1 MADSI
6 SIPGVSDKYN
16 TSDLIEKLMAVEKK
30 PLNREKES
38 LEKYKTQQTAWRDLN
53 QKMSDLRTSV
63 KDLYS
68 FENPFNNKLASST
81 DENAITAEASRE
93 AEYGTFKIDVLNPA
107 TADRFLS
114 GNIDKNMEVPA
125 GVYDYTVGDKTVHF
139 NWKGGKLSDWVSG
152 LNKRGNQTVKAS
164 LIGVSKDKQT
174 LLIESLKTGQ
184 ENKLQFKEEALNF
197 AKSTDM
203 LKDVKSE
210 TSTFSSSVS
219 SYKTPSTTDDVV
231 QKNMPSISKD
241 NVTSDGKNLKIP
253 ARGGV
258 EIEIPQSTKSNLN
271 NKIEFTY
278 SEKSTEDIT
287 TSINNKASGPSIPLS
302 GGIEFKGVSVDNNQ
316 SETTLS
322 QISEEEKTPVV
333 PISNG
338 STVFFKN
345 ADGTEEEVNTSNF
358 QTDGETGKKT
368 ISIAMK
374 DYPNAESIVIRNSS
388 TGKEIS
394 VSVPESFDSSKD
406 LGYAPSHAITT
417 ADDAKFKYEGITL
430 TRSTNDVDDVVPN
443 VTLHIHETT
452 DKTATIKISPDK
464 DSAKNALITFV
475 GKYNQTIAEMNILSQ
490 DKPELISE
498 LDYLTDDEKESEEKK
513 LGMFQGDSILSN
525 GKTSLQRIVSASY
538 KYSDED
544 TLTMLGQIG
553 ISTNASSSGGGYN
566 ATKLRGYLEVDEK
579 KLDTSLETDL
589 EQIKQIFGFDSD
601 GDLVIDNGIGY
612 KLDKQLT
619 AWVQSGGIIATKN
632 STLDKTIKNSN
643 EKIAKLETQMEDK
656 ESELKSKYASMEGSI
671 NSLESQ
677 SSTISNFSKQ
687 NSGNSN

>member
-1 MADSI
+1 M
-6 SIPGVSDKYN
+6 
-16 TSDLIEKLMAVEKK
+16 
-30 PLNREKES
+30 
-38 LEKYKTQQTAWRDLN
+38 
-53 QKMSDLRTSV
+53 
-63 KDLYS
+63 
-68 FENPFNNKLASST
+68 
-81 DENAITAEASRE
+81 
-93 AEYGTFKIDVLNPA
+93 
-107 TADRFLS
+107 
-114 GNIDKNMEVPA
+114 
-125 GVYDYTVGDKTVHF
+125 
-139 NWKGGKLSDWVSG
+139 
-152 LNKRGNQTVKAS
+152 
-164 LIGVSKDKQT
+164 
-174 LLIESLKTGQ
+174 
-184 ENKLQFKEEALNF
+184 
-197 AKSTDM
+197 
-203 LKDVKSE
+203 
-210 TSTFSSSVS
+210 
-219 SYKTPSTTDDVV
+219 
-231 QKNMPSISKD
+231 
-241 NVTSDGKNLKIP
+241 
-253 ARGGV
+253 
-258 EIEIPQSTKSNLN
+258 
-271 NKIEFTY
+271 
-278 SEKSTEDIT
+278 
-287 TSINNKASGPSIPLS
+287 
-302 GGIEFKGVSVDNNQ
+302 
-316 SETTLS
+316 
-322 QISEEEKTPVV
+322 
-333 PISNG
+333 
-338 STVFFKN
+338 
-345 ADGTEEEVNTSNF
+345 
-358 QTDGETGKKT
+358 
-368 ISIAMK
+368 
-374 DYPNAESIVIRNSS
+374 
-388 TGKEIS
+388 
-394 VSVPESFDSSKD
+394 
-406 LGYAPSHAITT
+406 
-417 ADDAKFKYEGITL
+417 
-430 TRSTNDVDDVVPN
+430 
-443 VTLHIHETT
+443 
-452 DKTATIKISPDK
+452 
-464 DSAKNALITFV
+464 ITFV

>member
-93 AEYGTFKIDVLNPA
+93 AEYGSFKVDVLNPA

-164 LIGVSKDKQT
+164 LIGVSKDKQS

-210 TSTFSSSVS
+210 TSTFSTSVS
-219 SYKTPSTTDDVV
+219 SYKTPSTTDEVV

-241 NVTSDGKNLKIP
+241 NVTSDGKTIKIP

-258 EIEIPQSTKSNLN
+258 EIELPQSTKSNPN

-322 QISEEEKTPVV
+322 PISEEEKTPVV

-338 STVFFKN
+338 STIFVKN
-345 ADGTEEEVNTSNF
+345 ADGTEEEVNTSDF

-374 DYPNAESIVIRNSS
+374 DYLNAESIIIRNSS

-394 VSVPESFDSSKD
+394 VSVPESFDSSK
-406 LGYAPSHAITT
+406 
-417 ADDAKFKYEGITL
+417 E
-430 TRSTNDVDDVVPN
+430 
-443 VTLHIHETT
+443 
-452 DKTATIKISPDK
+452 
-464 DSAKNALITFV
+464 
-475 GKYNQTIAEMNILSQ
+475 
-490 DKPELISE
+490 
-498 LDYLTDDEKESEEKK
+498 
-513 LGMFQGDSILSN
+513 
-525 GKTSLQRIVSASY
+525 
-538 KYSDED
+538 
-544 TLTMLGQIG
+544 IG
-553 ISTNASSSGGGYN
+553 RAH
-566 ATKLRGYLEVDEK
+566 V
-579 KLDTSLETDL
+579 
-589 EQIKQIFGFDSD
+589 
-601 GDLVIDNGIGY
+601 
-612 KLDKQLT
+612 
-619 AWVQSGGIIATKN
+619 
-632 STLDKTIKNSN
+632 
-643 EKIAKLETQMEDK
+643 
-656 ESELKSKYASMEGSI
+656 
-671 NSLESQ
+671 
-677 SSTISNFSKQ
+677 
-687 NSGNSN
+687 